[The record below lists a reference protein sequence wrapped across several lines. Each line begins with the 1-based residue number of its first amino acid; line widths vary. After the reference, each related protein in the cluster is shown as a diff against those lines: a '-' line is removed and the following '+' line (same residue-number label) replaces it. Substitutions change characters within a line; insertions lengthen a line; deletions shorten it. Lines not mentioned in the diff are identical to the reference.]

1 MSEQS
6 FVKAKREGK
15 IFEIPTEIG
24 RKAVHVKYLTAI
36 FGEVGL
42 RGLQFETGRG
52 TTQLL
57 KCSGDYVYLP
67 KNEDIQNE
75 VLSPVTVADQVG

>member
-6 FVKAKREGK
+6 FVKVKREGK

-24 RKAVHVKYLTAI
+24 QKAVHVKYLTAI

-42 RGLQFETGRG
+42 RGLQFETDRERRN
-52 TTQLL
+52 
-57 KCSGDYVYLP
+57 C
-67 KNEDIQNE
+67 
-75 VLSPVTVADQVG
+75 